1 MLRTTIEMADMKSRP
16 LILWQSQFVL
26 YEFTELPVPNFIE
39 FSLLIQSTFARRKK
53 YSDEYLKLKSLIDI
67 CTVNM

>member
-1 MLRTTIEMADMKSRP
+1 MPMLRTTIEMADMKSRP

-39 FSLLIQSTFARRKK
+39 FSLFLQSTFAKRKQFFR
-53 YSDEYLKLKSLIDI
+53 
-67 CTVNM
+67 